1 MALQS
6 SRTLDA
12 AAAADHIGRWM
23 TDYIDRS
30 GLDGWVV
37 GVSGGID
44 SAVTSTLAARTGRP
58 TTVLR
63 MPIHLLHHK
72 LFSCTILLLKMLLHR
87 VLLHKRAHLLPHK
100 L

>member
-1 MALQS
+1 MALCS

-23 TDYIDRS
+23 TDYIDRA

-44 SAVTSTLAARTGRP
+44 SAVKNALIA
-58 TTVLR
+58 
-63 MPIHLLHHK
+63 
-72 LFSCTILLLKMLLHR
+72 
-87 VLLHKRAHLLPHK
+87 
-100 L
+100 